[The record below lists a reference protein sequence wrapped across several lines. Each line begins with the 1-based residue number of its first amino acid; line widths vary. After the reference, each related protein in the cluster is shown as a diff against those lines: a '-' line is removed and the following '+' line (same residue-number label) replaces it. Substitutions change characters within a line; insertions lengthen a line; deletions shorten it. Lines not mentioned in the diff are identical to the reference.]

1 MFVLFSEPFKFK
13 EIVEMKFEIFDKIN
27 NYCLRILSVAF
38 SIIIYFLYLYL
49 QWTCKPTCGLT
60 ERFHPKRAKIL
71 AVFKFDFFFVNKK
84 QVREFPS
91 NRNVNTAQQLV
102 MSALSKTM
110 AQPQCYLH
118 NLVSSNY
125 PNNNIY
131 RDVSVNTNLFE
142 ITKHNCLPLSVCIDT
157 PSLFWCWCLL
167 TTLYSIWQNTLFF
180 LLHFVCNLRY
190 CKEIL

>member
-71 AVFKFDFFFVNKK
+71 SVFKFDFFFCK
-84 QVREFPS
+84 QKTSSRIPVQSKRQHCS
-91 NRNVNTAQQLV
+91 TAGHER
-102 MSALSKTM
+102 SIKNDGTTTM
-110 AQPQCYLH
+110 
-118 NLVSSNY
+118 
-125 PNNNIY
+125 
-131 RDVSVNTNLFE
+131 LF
-142 ITKHNCLPLSVCIDT
+142 T
-157 PSLFWCWCLL
+157 
-167 TTLYSIWQNTLFF
+167 
-180 LLHFVCNLRY
+180 
-190 CKEIL
+190 